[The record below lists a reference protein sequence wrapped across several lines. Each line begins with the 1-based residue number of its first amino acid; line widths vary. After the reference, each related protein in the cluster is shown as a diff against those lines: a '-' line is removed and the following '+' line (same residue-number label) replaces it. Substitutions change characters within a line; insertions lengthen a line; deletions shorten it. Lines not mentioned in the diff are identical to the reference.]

1 MSQHP
6 PSLYLSSIFVALA
19 LLFLLIGTSSAQL
32 DENFYCKK
40 CPNVFD
46 TVETV
51 VKSAVSKEQR
61 IGASLLRL
69 FFHDCFVDGCDGSI
83 LLDDTSSFKGEKT
96 AAPNNN
102 SARGFEVIDAIKS
115 KLEAICPGV
124 VSCADILAIASRDSV
139 VILGGPFWNVK
150 VGRRDSRTANF
161 IAANTGVLPSPAS
174 NLTKLISTFKAQG
187 LSVKDMVA
195 LSGAHTIGE
204 ARCTSFRNHI
214 YNENNIDST
223 FAKIRQRKCPSTVG
237 TGDNNLANLDLQTPT
252 HFDNNYYKNLII
264 KKGLLHSDQELFNG
278 GSTDSLVQTYTQNE
292 KAFDSDFVAAMIKMG
307 NNKPLT
313 GGQGE
318 IRKNCRRL
326 N

>member
-69 FFHDCFVDGCDGSI
+69 FFHDCFVD
-83 LLDDTSSFKGEKT
+83 
-96 AAPNNN
+96 
-102 SARGFEVIDAIKS
+102 
-115 KLEAICPGV
+115 
-124 VSCADILAIASRDSV
+124 
-139 VILGGPFWNVK
+139 LGGPFWNVK

>member
-1 MSQHP
+1 M
-6 PSLYLSSIFVALA
+6 
-19 LLFLLIGTSSAQL
+19 
-32 DENFYCKK
+32 
-40 CPNVFD
+40 
-46 TVETV
+46 
-51 VKSAVSKEQR
+51 
-61 IGASLLRL
+61 
-69 FFHDCFVDGCDGSI
+69 
-83 LLDDTSSFKGEKT
+83 
-96 AAPNNN
+96 
-102 SARGFEVIDAIKS
+102 
-115 KLEAICPGV
+115 
-124 VSCADILAIASRDSV
+124 
-139 VILGGPFWNVK
+139 
-150 VGRRDSRTANF
+150 
-161 IAANTGVLPSPAS
+161 VL
-174 NLTKLISTFKAQG
+174 
-187 LSVKDMVA
+187 
-195 LSGAHTIGE
+195 GAHTIGE